1 MASFSLIGMMW
12 SWCEVLLYELLL
24 LIDMTV
30 STKLL
35 VVYVEVYMKRVL
47 LPCFA
52 MAAVSFSLFV
62 QAEDEEGSVPNSDG
76 NYKGD
81 TVSFV
86 YDVVLV
92 DQEKS
97 EENPEYYCLPSN
109 EKIRI
114 VSHEDE
120 YFELYRVSHFGWVSK
135 ANKEEEQVY
144 KKNIERGKNNK
155 EADINNK
162 EMVENNKEIDKSSE
176 TSLER
181 EYCVSF
187 SDSIELRY
195 LPRSTRIKATHGM
208 GGFEIGNSKVR
219 GFSYGALIA
228 PYKYYKTRKEY
239 IGSSTLAPFVG
250 YRIDWNHLGIE
261 FNPVL
266 FAGATTIQDIDS
278 EGDSSSLFGFSW
290 GGGILFEL
298 KDEFNAGIIVGE
310 DKVGRK
316 ENFKNNGKH
325 WIAFSLGFDFS
336 N

>member
-1 MASFSLIGMMW
+1 
-12 SWCEVLLYELLL
+12 
-24 LIDMTV
+24 
-30 STKLL
+30 
-35 VVYVEVYMKRVL
+35 MKRVL
-47 LPCFA
+47 LPYFA

-62 QAEDEEGSVPNSDG
+62 QAEGEEGSVPNSDG

-97 EENPEYYCLPSN
+97 EESPEYYCLPSN

-120 YFELYRVSHFGWVSK
+120 YFELYRVSHFGWVSE
-135 ANKEEEQVY
+135 ANKAEEEDY
-144 KKNIERGKNNK
+144 KNNIE
-155 EADINNK
+155 
-162 EMVENNKEIDKSSE
+162 VDKSSD
-176 TSLER
+176 SSIMR
-181 EYCVSF
+181 KNCVSF
-187 SDSIELRY
+187 PDDSVELRY

-208 GGFEIGNSKVR
+208 GGFELGNSKVR

-298 KDEFNAGIIVGE
+298 KDEFNAGIIIGE